1 MYKEHN
7 KSKKKQA
14 PQNTLSR
21 LQLTQTVVQDY
32 QHSEVLSKN
41 CILLHC
47 NISPNATVPVKS
59 LTNLTSEPVM

>member
-32 QHSEVLSKN
+32 QHSEVHRKTAFS
-41 CILLHC
+41 CT
-47 NISPNATVPVKS
+47 ATFHRTQPF
-59 LTNLTSEPVM
+59 L